1 MVVVRSDNGNLK
13 VTTIDVYDD
22 CPSPVGTLHH
32 GAKLIVRGPDD
43 HRRIIFRLT
52 SVSLR
57 LPSRKADH

>member
-13 VTTIDVYDD
+13 VITIDVYDD
-22 CPSPVGTLHH
+22 CPSPVGTLRL

-57 LPSRKADH
+57 